1 MMASWRYDL
10 ATANVLWRRDL
21 MRFLKQPSRIIGAM
35 GQPLIFWFVVGAG
48 LSPNFE
54 ISNLEMDYQAYFYPG
69 VVLMVL
75 LFAAIFSSMSVIED
89 RRIGFLQ
96 CVMAGPGSRMALVLG
111 KCLGSSSVAMIQALL
126 FVALAPVA
134 GFSFFDTEWL
144 LLGVTM
150 VLAALGLTSF
160 GFLMAWLL
168 NNVQAYHAIQMVLL
182 VPLWMISGA
191 MFPPQPDSPVFN
203 AMMTYNPIA
212 HAVSTV
218 RHAMYSGSAPAETV
232 ISSPA
237 VGVTVLAVFALVSLI
252 GASKICSGRR

>member
-1 MMASWRYDL
+1 MIASWRYDL

-54 ISNLEMDYQAYFYPG
+54 IANLEMDYQAYFYPG

-96 CVMAGPGSRMALVLG
+96 CVMAGPGSRMSLVLG
-111 KCLGSSSVAMIQALL
+111 KCLGSSSVAIIQALL

-134 GFSFFDTEWL
+134 GFSFS
-144 LLGVTM
+144 GYR
-150 VLAALGLTSF
+150 LAPAGCDDDF
-160 GFLMAWLL
+160 GFAWS
-168 NNVQAYHAIQMVLL
+168 H
-182 VPLWMISGA
+182 
-191 MFPPQPDSPVFN
+191 VFR
-203 AMMTYNPIA
+203 IFD
-212 HAVSTV
+212 
-218 RHAMYSGSAPAETV
+218 
-232 ISSPA
+232 
-237 VGVTVLAVFALVSLI
+237 GV
-252 GASKICSGRR
+252 ASQ

>member
-1 MMASWRYDL
+1 MIASWRYDL

-54 ISNLEMDYQAYFYPG
+54 IANLEMDYQAYFYPG

-96 CVMAGPGSRMALVLG
+96 CVMAGPGSRMSLVLG
-111 KCLGSSSVAMIQALL
+111 KCLGSSSVAIIQALL

-134 GFSFFDTEWL
+134 GFSFLDTDWL
-144 LLGVTM
+144 LLAVTM
-150 VLAALGLTSF
+150 ILASLGLTSF
-160 GFLMAWLL
+160 GF
-168 NNVQAYHAIQMVLL
+168 
-182 VPLWMISGA
+182 
-191 MFPPQPDSPVFN
+191 
-203 AMMTYNPIA
+203 
-212 HAVSTV
+212 
-218 RHAMYSGSAPAETV
+218 
-232 ISSPA
+232 
-237 VGVTVLAVFALVSLI
+237 
-252 GASKICSGRR
+252 